1 MKKIAASLSVVL
13 ALAGMSGPV
22 VAAESKPNE
31 TAAVTV
37 SGERYVP
44 DDVRAKYNLPAT
56 DIQDVSPVAAPTP
69 LMASDNV
76 LHIVPTAP
84 ETPQKPVIS
93 TANEPIVGTW
103 RARKGERVQDVL
115 ARWSAR
121 QSVNL
126 SWDSTTSPVLS
137 EDFSFIGRF
146 DRAVAMLLRDTSGNR
161 LQSRVSDEMQP
172 QK

>member
-13 ALAGMSGPV
+13 ALAGISGPV
-22 VAAESKPNE
+22 MAAENKANE

-37 SGERYVP
+37 SGERYIP

-56 DIQDVSPVAAPTP
+56 DAQEIPAVMAPTP
-69 LMASDNV
+69 LSASDNV
-76 LHIVPTAP
+76 LHIVPTVPEAP
-84 ETPQKPVIS
+84 AKPVIS

-103 RARKGERVQDVL
+103 RARKGERVKDVL

-121 QSVNL
+121 QSINL

-137 EDFSFIGRF
+137 EDFSFIGGF
-146 DRAVAMLLRDTSGNR
+146 DRAVSVLLKDTSGTR
-161 LQSRVSDEMQP
+161 LQSRVLDEMQT